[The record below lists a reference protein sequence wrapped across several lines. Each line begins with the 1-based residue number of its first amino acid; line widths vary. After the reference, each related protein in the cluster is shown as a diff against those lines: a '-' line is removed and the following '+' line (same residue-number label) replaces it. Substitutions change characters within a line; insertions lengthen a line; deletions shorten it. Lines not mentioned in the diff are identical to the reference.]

1 MKLKKFLSTTNV
13 SIAKFAEACKMNPNT
28 MFTYVHGTS
37 EPTVSNAIMIIEA
50 THGAVELKDLKI
62 KEKKYE

>member
-13 SIAKFAEACKMNPNT
+13 SIATFAKACDINANT

-37 EPTVSNAIMIIEA
+37 EPTVTNAIKIIDA

-62 KEKKYE
+62 KGEKK